1 MLKPSPKAEM
11 SPSVIIIDN
20 QKLSKVTWTAT
31 SRSYIL
37 IYNMEYLRV
46 RSQFNQHTGQWL
58 DRIMINIINDN
69 ILVKS
74 VDRDLSWTLQYLV
87 GSTC

>member
-46 RSQFNQHTGQWL
+46 RSQFTQDKTVTRENH
-58 DRIMINIINDN
+58 D
-69 ILVKS
+69 K
-74 VDRDLSWTLQYLV
+74 YHK
-87 GSTC
+87 